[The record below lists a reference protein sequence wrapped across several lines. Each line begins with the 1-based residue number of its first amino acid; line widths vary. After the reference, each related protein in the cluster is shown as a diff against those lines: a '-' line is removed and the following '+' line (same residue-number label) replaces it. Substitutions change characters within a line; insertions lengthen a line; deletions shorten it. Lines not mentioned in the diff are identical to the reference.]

1 MYKSYLV
8 ANGIEDQSLQKLD
21 VSQTDVKQ
29 HEIMSALLC
38 VTTYK
43 DAIQSLKGY
52 PALIGRMIMGFQYID
67 DSKSLENCFISLL
80 HGDVIDAD
88 KLDYICRD
96 KWSSGYQNNSVD
108 VERIIKS
115 VKLYRNNEGEYSIV
129 YLKNA
134 LYDIQSMIDN
144 KIYIIHITMPRNK

>member
-1 MYKSYLV
+1 MD
-8 ANGIEDQSLQKLD
+8 I
-21 VSQTDVKQ
+21 
-29 HEIMSALLC
+29 
-38 VTTYK
+38 
-43 DAIQSLKGY
+43 IQSLKGY

-115 VKLYRNNEGEYSIV
+115 VKLYRNNKGEYSIV